1 MIKNKRHNHYIN
13 PAIQKRL
20 MISLVIA
27 ELVLITL
34 ALLWLYIDLDQL
46 IENNM
51 FKIHILNTL
60 SAEFVIT
67 RLTKAA
73 VVLLAVNILI
83 ASAIVRYWKNYIT
96 QIVAPLVEVSNA
108 IQQLDFTVTPQIG
121 VPHEAA
127 DIAIQW
133 LRREKKHLLQ
143 IRQCIETLDI
153 DKPED
158 MSKIMQTCQHL
169 LKQCD

>member
-1 MIKNKRHNHYIN
+1 MIKNKRHIHYIN

-20 MISLVIA
+20 MISLIIA
-27 ELVLITL
+27 ELILISL

-73 VVLLAVNILI
+73 VVLLTVNTLI
-83 ASAIVRYWKNYIT
+83 ASAIVWYWKNHIT
-96 QIVAPLVEVSNA
+96 QVIAPLVEVTNA
-108 IQQLDFTVTPQIG
+108 IQQLDFTVTPQIS
-121 VPHEAA
+121 VPHETG

-133 LRREKKHLLQ
+133 LHREKKHLLQ
-143 IRQCIETLDI
+143 IRQCIERLDI
-153 DKPED
+153 EKPED
-158 MSKIMQTCQHL
+158 MSKIMQSCQHL
-169 LKQCD
+169 LKQCN